1 MKRRRSRPVLFLMS
15 GTLAL
20 LFSFNQ
26 EDRFMNDSIPEIRN
40 QSDFNRFVNAH
51 KVTIIGRYEV
61 LMMPKSKRPGS
72 PLFESQRVT
81 IVLSDSFS
89 VALETHEA
97 GIRTD
102 EERKRLQRKTVR
114 VTGKPYAW
122 AQLWGEPYEQAI
134 VTPAIKDIECIVE
147 IIDN

>member
-1 MKRRRSRPVLFLMS
+1 
-15 GTLAL
+15 
-20 LFSFNQ
+20 
-26 EDRFMNDSIPEIRN
+26 MNDSIPEIRN
-40 QSDFNRFVNAH
+40 ESDFNRFVNTH
-51 KVTIIGRYEV
+51 KVTIVGRYEV
-61 LMMPKSKRPGS
+61 FMMPKSKRPGS
-72 PLFESQRVT
+72 PLFESRRVT

-102 EERKRLQRKTVR
+102 EERKRLQHKTVK

-122 AQLWGEPYEQAI
+122 AQLWGAPYEQAI
-134 VTPAIKDIECIVE
+134 VTPAIKDIERIEE